1 MYVRCMY
8 YRYAIEVD
16 MAQQVDAEKEA
27 GRSIANSLQ
36 GEIQD
41 LKERLRL
48 SSAVSPEDQV
58 SLTGA
63 GIGAG
68 AGAVQDLEEQLK
80 TEVALCAL
88 QASQLKEMSEELLI
102 CRQQIASYETQN
114 STVNVEEIKGLALAA
129 ANASFEAERIK
140 IQADMDKRSSES
152 LEKLRAEHAAKV
164 DALMQEHRAALDGER
179 RTASEKAESSQMER
193 RTESMTREKSFSSL
207 QSAFDEK
214 LLSSD
219 AQLANLKQ
227 QLIR

>member
-16 MAQQVDAEKEA
+16 IAQQVDAEKEA
-27 GRSIANSLQ
+27 GKSMIKSLQ

-48 SSAVSPEDQV
+48 SSAVSPEGQV

-63 GIGAG
+63 GVGVGTGADAG
-68 AGAVQDLEEQLK
+68 AILDLEEQLK
-80 TEVALCAL
+80 KEVASCAV
-88 QASQLKEMSEELLI
+88 QAAQLKGKSEELLV
-102 CRQQIASYETQN
+102 CRQQIASFETQN
-114 STVNVEEIKGLALAA
+114 SNVNVEEIKGLAIAA
-129 ANASFEAERIK
+129 ATASFETERIK
-140 IQADMDKRSSES
+140 TQADMDRKSSES

-179 RTASEKAESSQMER
+179 RTASEKAESSQM
-193 RTESMTREKSFSSL
+193 TREKSFSSL

-219 AQLANLKQ
+219 AQLASLKQ

>member
-1 MYVRCMY
+1 
-8 YRYAIEVD
+8 

-27 GRSIANSLQ
+27 GKSMINSLQ

-41 LKERLRL
+41 LKEMLRL
-48 SSAVSPEDQV
+48 SAAVSPEGQP

-63 GIGAG
+63 GTGAG
-68 AGAVQDLEEQLK
+68 TGVGADAGAIHDLEEQLK
-80 TEVALCAL
+80 KEIALCAL
-88 QASQLKEMSEELLI
+88 QAAQLKEKSEEVII
-102 CRQQIASYETQN
+102 CRQQIASYETLN
-114 STVNVEEIKGLALAA
+114 STVNAEEIKGLALAA
-129 ANASFEAERIK
+129 ANASFETERTK
-140 IQADMDKRSSES
+140 IQADMDKRSAES

-219 AQLANLKQ
+219 AQLASLKQ

>member
-1 MYVRCMY
+1 MYC
-8 YRYAIEVD
+8 RYAIEVD

-27 GRSIANSLQ
+27 GKSMINSLQ

-41 LKERLRL
+41 LKEMLRL
-48 SSAVSPEDQV
+48 SAAVSPEGQP

-63 GIGAG
+63 GTGAG
-68 AGAVQDLEEQLK
+68 TGVGADAGAIHDLEEQLK
-80 TEVALCAL
+80 KEIALCAL
-88 QASQLKEMSEELLI
+88 QAAQLKEKSEEVII
-102 CRQQIASYETQN
+102 CRQQIASYETLN
-114 STVNVEEIKGLALAA
+114 STVNAEEIKGLALAA
-129 ANASFEAERIK
+129 ANASFETERTK
-140 IQADMDKRSSES
+140 IQ
-152 LEKLRAEHAAKV
+152 AKV

-219 AQLANLKQ
+219 AQLASLKQ

>member
-1 MYVRCMY
+1 MYC
-8 YRYAIEVD
+8 RYAIEVD

-27 GRSIANSLQ
+27 GKSMINSLQ
-36 GEIQD
+36 NQIQD

-48 SSAVSPEDQV
+48 SAAVSPEGQV
-58 SLTGA
+58 SLTGV
-63 GIGAG
+63 GAG
-68 AGAVQDLEEQLK
+68 AGAGAIQDLEEQLK
-80 TEVALCAL
+80 KEVALCAV
-88 QASQLKEMSEELLI
+88 QAAQLKEKSEELLN
-102 CRQQIASYETQN
+102 CRQQIADYEAQN
-114 STVNVEEIKGLALAA
+114 STVNAEEMRGLALAA
-129 ANASFEAERIK
+129 ANASFETERIK
-140 IQADMDKRSSES
+140 IQADMERKSSES
-152 LEKLRAEHAAKV
+152 LEKLRAEHAAKI

-219 AQLANLKQ
+219 AQLASLKQ